1 MICLHRGAFP
11 MEPIRSPDMIF
22 FEEYVHEL
30 ESYASAALAGK
41 NQVLED
47 VDFTK
52 LLNGGVGLEL
62 RRRVAL
68 ELRQQIGAFFTG
80 EALRQIAFGAISN
93 SSVKGPVWDPACGA
107 GDLLLSYAEKLP
119 ILPDIGDTITSWGN
133 KLYGNDIQGVFL
145 RAAKARLVL
154 AAFARGARNLDGR
167 PLSLNGAFPNIL
179 QQDSLLTPREECPT
193 DVVLNPPFIS
203 IIASCDCA
211 WGSGS
216 LSAAAAFVDMC
227 LKVAS
232 SGTRIIA
239 ILPDVLR
246 TGTRYERWR
255 KMVAKHADVK
265 RVDIYGPFDP
275 QADVDVFIL
284 ELHVRHSHMPQLG
297 QESPWGL
304 LNNSLQENI
313 NNYFSVSV
321 GPVVP
326 HRHREEGPELAFL
339 HSRDATPW
347 GTLDHLAPRR
357 RFSGTIHYPPFV
369 VIRRTSS
376 PSDRNRAIGTIINCT
391 EPVAVENHLVVC
403 KPNDGRIESCQSLL
417 EVLKS
422 SSTNEW
428 LNNRIRCR
436 HLTVGA
442 VKEIPFSY
450 PLSPSEESS
459 AISPT

>member
-1 MICLHRGAFP
+1 
-11 MEPIRSPDMIF
+11 MELTRPPDMIL

-30 ESYASAALAGK
+30 ESYATAALAGE
-41 NQVLED
+41 NQALED
-47 VDFTK
+47 IDFTK
-52 LLNGGVGLEL
+52 PLNGGVGLEL

-80 EALRQIAFGAISN
+80 EALRLSALGPIFN
-93 SSVKGPVWDPACGA
+93 SAVEGPVWDPACGA
-107 GDLLLSYAEKLP
+107 GDLLLSYAEQLP
-119 ILPDIGDTITSWGN
+119 IFPDIGDTITGWGN
-133 KLYGNDIQGVFL
+133 KLYGNDIQDVFL

-154 AAFARGARNLDGR
+154 AAFARGARNLDGGQ
-167 PLSLNGAFPNIL
+167 LSLNGVFPNL
-179 QQDSLLTPREECPT
+179 LRQDSLLNPRKECPA
-193 DVVLNPPFIS
+193 DIVLNPPFIS
-203 IIASCDCA
+203 LIASRDCE

-216 LSAAAAFVDMC
+216 ISAAAVFVDMC
-227 LKVAS
+227 IKVAS
-232 SGTRIIA
+232 PGTRIIA

-255 KMVAKHADVK
+255 KMVAEHTKVK

-284 ELHVRHSHMPQLG
+284 ELEVRHSRMPQLG
-297 QESPWGL
+297 QEVPWRL
-304 LNNSLQENI
+304 LTNSQQKNI
-313 NNYFSVSV
+313 NSYFSVSV

-357 RFSGTIHYPPFV
+357 RFSGTTHYPPFV

-403 KPNDGRIESCQSLL
+403 KPNDGRIESCRNLI

-422 SSTNEW
+422 SVTNDW

-450 PLSPSEESS
+450 PLSPTE
-459 AISPT
+459 